1 MEIAEV
7 KFIKSSP
14 TVADCPKPVFPEY
27 AFAGRSNSG
36 KSSLLNMIAGRKKV
50 ASISS
55 TPGKTRLINH
65 FMVNDSW
72 YMVDLPGYGYAR
84 VSGKTRQL
92 FPVMMKEYLLNRQN
106 LACLF
111 LLVDCRH
118 EPLKNDIEVME
129 WLGMNHIPFVI
140 VFTKTDKLSVSG
152 LHSKM
157 QKYSNRLLE
166 SWETLPLLFKSSA
179 LKNEGRN
186 EILRFIEDTNKVFN
200 TTRKNL

>member
-1 MEIAEV
+1 MPEVSQSSLRFILTTQRQKKELTAPLKNSFDGNSGSEIH
-7 KFIKSSP
+7 KKQS

-50 ASISS
+50 ASTSS

-92 FPVMMKEYLLNRQN
+92 FPVMMDI
-106 LACLF
+106 F
-111 LLVDCRH
+111 LTGRIWHVFVAVD
-118 EPLKNDIEVME
+118 
-129 WLGMNHIPFVI
+129 
-140 VFTKTDKLSVSG
+140 
-152 LHSKM
+152 
-157 QKYSNRLLE
+157 
-166 SWETLPLLFKSSA
+166 
-179 LKNEGRN
+179 
-186 EILRFIEDTNKVFN
+186 
-200 TTRKNL
+200 